1 MQPDARTGWKT
12 YITSDLVD
20 ATAAKISEAG
30 GSVLAEP
37 FDVLDAG
44 RVAFAGDPT
53 GGVFGVWQAGA
64 HKGAQLVNE
73 PGTWNWSELAYA
85 RRRDGARLLLGGL
98 RLGGRGAVRCPVGRQ
113 AWLLDPLGKPFQV
126 INLAVVGA

>member
-1 MQPDARTGWKT
+1 M
-12 YITSDLVD
+12 
-20 ATAAKISEAG
+20 
-30 GSVLAEP
+30 LAEP

-44 RVAFAGDPT
+44 RVAFAGDLT

-64 HKGAQLVNE
+64 HKGAQLVKRARDVE
-73 PGTWNWSELAYA
+73 LERLAYA

-98 RLGGRGAVRCPVGRQ
+98 GWEPRSRRCPVGRQ

-126 INLAVVGA
+126 IDLAVVGA